1 MRNLFRQVYSIKRD
15 EDFGSFIS
23 ATAEQVEEFSLG
35 GEGPNTDYPQWD
47 MKGVPTSSWNEAVL
61 DILTDRLMMELD
73 NKRPPP
79 FPKKTRPYWEAAIR
93 KKFCRIKQEWSRAQ
107 PRRTNTG
114 CIEDAN
120 EIEERRSMHMDKTL
134 KRIRVRERRVRVRFS
149 SWPMTGG

>member
-1 MRNLFRQVYSIKRD
+1 MRNLFRQVYSIERD

-23 ATAEQVEEFSLG
+23 ATAEQVEEFSLD
-35 GEGPNTDYPQWD
+35 GEGPDADYPRWD
-47 MKGVPTSSWNEAVL
+47 MKGAPTSPWNEAVL
-61 DILTDRLMMELD
+61 DILTDRLMKELD

-79 FPKKTRPYWEAAIR
+79 FPKKSRAYWEAAIR

-114 CIEDAN
+114 RIEEAD
-120 EIEERRSMHMDKTL
+120 ETEERRNMYTDKTL

-149 SWPMTGG
+149 SLPMTGG